1 MADAAAV
8 AKVYAALRAT
18 WAELGQ
24 DHHDG
29 YIDETDV
36 AILVDKLVEQ
46 GVRF

>member
-1 MADAAAV
+1 MADQAAV
-8 AKVYAALRAT
+8 AKVYAALRET

-29 YIDETDV
+29 YIDETEV
-36 AILVDKLVEQ
+36 SILADKLVEQ

>member
-18 WAELGQ
+18 WEELGQ
-24 DHHDG
+24 SHHDG
-29 YIDETDV
+29 YIDEVEVEVLTRYL
-36 AILVDKLVEQ
+36 IEQ